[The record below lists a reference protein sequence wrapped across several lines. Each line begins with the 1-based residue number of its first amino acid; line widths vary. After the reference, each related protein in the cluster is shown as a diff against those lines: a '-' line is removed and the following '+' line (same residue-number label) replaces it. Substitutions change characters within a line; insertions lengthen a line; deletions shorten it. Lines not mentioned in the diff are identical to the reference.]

1 VVDENEENGAEGEKP
16 RCSRTKRLLILF
28 FVVMVIGAGAGV
40 GSNFIFAETEAEK
53 APEVAKEEKVEEKAE
68 EKGEEAGEE
77 TAGNRPLVSRFN
89 TSQAMSHVFALS
101 EQIGD
106 HPAGSVRAS
115 GAADYIVQKMGE
127 YGYTVEEQPLTTT
140 EGFGSRNIIGN
151 RRGTRDG
158 YTFIIG
164 AHFDSPLGSKG
175 AVDDASGVGVVLELA
190 RLFADKKLESSLQ
203 FVFFGANMPGDGNI
217 ENRLVGSRMFV
228 DLLGSMDQ
236 KEVIGMIAV
245 DCVGQGESLALRT
258 QETGLQRLKAK
269 LMTFARESGVETVS
283 LKSTSD
289 SDNIPFEDV
298 GVPAVWIE
306 WCDADGSIATDN
318 EYQSVVPAKV
328 ETVGALIEDFLYDL
342 TSDDLEEL
350 KY

>member
-1 VVDENEENGAEGEKP
+1 MDENEKNEAEREKP
-16 RCSRTKRLLILF
+16 HRSRTKRLIILF
-28 FVVMVIGAGAGV
+28 FVVLIIGAGAGV
-40 GSNFIFAETEAEK
+40 GSNFIFAEPEAKK
-53 APEVAKEEKVEEKAE
+53 APEVAKEEKAE

-77 TAGNRPLVSRFN
+77 TAVEKPLVSRFN
-89 TSQAMSHVFALS
+89 ISQAMSHVFALS
-101 EQIGD
+101 EQIED
-106 HPAGSVRAS
+106 RPAGSVRAS
-115 GAADYIVQKMGE
+115 GAADYIVRKMGE

-158 YTFIIG
+158 YTLIIG
-164 AHFDSPLGSKG
+164 AHFDSPRGSKG
-175 AVDDASGVGVVLELA
+175 AVDDATGVGVVLELA
-190 RLFADKKLESSLQ
+190 RLFADKRLESTLQ
-203 FVFFGANMPGDGNI
+203 FVFFGANMPGGGNI
-217 ENRLVGSRMFV
+217 ENRLVGSRLFV
-228 DLLGSMDQ
+228 DMLSSMDH

-245 DCVGQGESLALRT
+245 DCVGQGEVLALRT

-269 LMTFARESGVETVS
+269 LTTFARESGVETEL

-298 GVPAVWIE
+298 GVPAVWID
-306 WCDADGSIATDN
+306 WCDADGSLATDN
-318 EYQSVVPAKV
+318 EYQSVVPEKV
-328 ETVGALIEDFLYDL
+328 ETVGALIEDFLYDM

>member
-1 VVDENEENGAEGEKP
+1 LDENEENGAEREKP
-16 RCSRTKRLLILF
+16 RRGRTKRLIILF
-28 FVVMVIGAGAGV
+28 FIVLIIGAGAGV
-40 GSNFIFAETEAEK
+40 GSNFIFAKPEAEK
-53 APEVAKEEKVEEKAE
+53 ATEVAKEEKEEEKAE

-77 TAGNRPLVSRFN
+77 STRGKPLVSRFN

-106 HPAGSVRAS
+106 RPAGSVRAS
-115 GAADYIVQKMGE
+115 GAADYIVRKMGE

-158 YTFIIG
+158 YTLIIG
-164 AHFDSPLGSKG
+164 AHFDSPPGSKG

-190 RLFADKKLESSLQ
+190 RLFANQRLESTLQ

-217 ENRLVGSRMFV
+217 ENRLVGSRLFV
-228 DLLGSMDQ
+228 DMLGTMDR
-236 KEVIGMIAV
+236 KEVIGMISV
-245 DCVGQGESLALRT
+245 DCVGQGELLALRT

-269 LMTFARESGVETVS
+269 LTTFARESGVEAVS

-298 GVPAVWIE
+298 GIPAVWIE
-306 WCDADGSIATDN
+306 WCDADGSLATDN
-318 EYQSVVPAKV
+318 EYRSVVPEKV
-328 ETVGALIEDFLYDL
+328 ETVGALIEDFLYDI
-342 TSDDLEEL
+342 TPDDLEEL